1 MNASPEETGK
11 SAEPTGTTDAYVE
24 DGEISQDSV
33 RGSDMS
39 DVDEIDR
46 AIEENS
52 SDWQKSASKIVKEY
66 IKPDSRY
73 KLKKF
78 IENEILNKIRLDK
91 SLNHLPK
98 SIGCYVD
105 ATNGMLTPSG
115 KNAKER
121 VKSSEEE
128 EAAAARAADTQKKKP
143 RKVRKCPPRCV
154 ICCAIADPQNKES
167 KISQTTIYCSTC
179 LVHLCTKKIG
189 NRKTTCFE
197 RFHQLPD
204 LTQLSREKRINVDG
218 CKSNRKRKRSEE
230 ITK

>member
-1 MNASPEETGK
+1 MNESPEEIGK
-11 SAEPTGTTDAYVE
+11 SAEPSPTSDIIVE
-24 DGEISQDSV
+24 DGEINQDAV
-33 RGSDMS
+33 RDSDTS

-46 AIEENS
+46 AIEETS
-52 SDWQKSASKIVKEY
+52 SDWQKSASKYVKEY

-78 IENEILNKIRLDK
+78 IENEMLNKIRLDK

-105 ATNGMLTPSG
+105 ATNGRLTPTG

-121 VKSSEEE
+121 VKSFEEE
-128 EAAAARAADTQKKKP
+128 DKEEADTQKKKS
-143 RKVRKCPPRCV
+143 RKVRKCPPRCIV
-154 ICCAIADPQNKES
+154 CCAIADSQNKES

-189 NRKTTCFE
+189 NRKTTCYE

-204 LTQLSREKRINVDG
+204 LTQLSREKRVNVDG
-218 CKSNRKRKRSEE
+218 CKSNGKRERSEE
-230 ITK
+230 TSK